1 MYVGRGS
8 KRSIVKLLLNEP
20 RYREIIKIEIGLIIQ
35 RELRVLSSKKTSS
48 LLRDK
53 SKEGILSFSWDSMW
67 KELAVNTPTLLNIL
81 EAVFSS
87 KPIPLAKIQPT
98 ICMVAAI
105 LSKFM
110 NPTMNLVQSYISILL
125 HAGHCSKQVCLSFT
139 ASLGIIGV
147 TASFLI
153 HYFRYFV
160 GYKSP

>member
-1 MYVGRGS
+1 MER
-8 KRSIVKLLLNEP
+8 I
-20 RYREIIKIEIGLIIQ
+20 
-35 RELRVLSSKKTSS
+35 SS
-48 LLRDK
+48 
-53 SKEGILSFSWDSMW
+53 EY
-67 KELAVNTPTLLNIL
+67 TPTLLNIL

-147 TASFLI
+147 TAFFLI
-153 HYFRYFV
+153 HHLGIPSATKAHDMYVFRVY
-160 GYKSP
+160 YEID